1 MSEIIYG
8 PNEIILNEN
17 EYDDRIMIVVKG
29 QI

>member
-1 MSEIIYG
+1 MREIIYG
-8 PNEIILNEN
+8 PNEIIFNEN